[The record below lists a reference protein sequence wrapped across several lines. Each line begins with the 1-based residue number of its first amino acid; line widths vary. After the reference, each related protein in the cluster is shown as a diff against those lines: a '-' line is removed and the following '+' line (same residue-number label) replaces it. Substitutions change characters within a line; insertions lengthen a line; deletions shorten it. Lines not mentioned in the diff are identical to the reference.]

1 MTQETL
7 AWACEIPKA
16 HLSRIERGDRL
27 PSLPVIFALAKE
39 LRVEAMDLM
48 ALDARK
54 PKVQLLDAIRHHDR
68 GKVREV
74 LKRLG
79 LA

>member
-1 MTQETL
+1 MTQEAL

-16 HLSRIERGDRL
+16 HLSRIENGERL

-39 LRVEAMDLM
+39 LRVEAMDLL

-54 PKVQLLDAIRHHDR
+54 PRVQFLDAVRRRDRSRIR
-68 GKVREV
+68 EA